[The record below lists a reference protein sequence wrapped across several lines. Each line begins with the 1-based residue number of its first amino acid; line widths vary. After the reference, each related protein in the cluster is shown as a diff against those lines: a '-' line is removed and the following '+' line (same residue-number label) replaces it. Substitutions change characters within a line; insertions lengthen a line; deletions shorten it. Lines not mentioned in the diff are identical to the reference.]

1 MHSLLPSLHRWMHYL
16 GISAPLAREVRD
28 TWRLRDGTPV
38 TLRAA
43 RASDGA
49 LIQDLVHG
57 LSLESR
63 YQRFFNP
70 LHELPPAM
78 LDRFTHNTPTE
89 AMTLLAVIRRH
100 GREVVIAMAQYV
112 ADAYPDRCDF
122 AVLVADAWQRHG
134 LGKRLVQALV
144 CLARAAGIKR
154 LEGDV
159 LAENAAMTRLML
171 KMGFRVMQHD
181 DGPYLHKVSKELD
194 VPEWKC
200 SPLTS
205 LARQAA

>member
-1 MHSLLPSLHRWMHYL
+1 MPSLLQSLLQWKQTL
-16 GISAPLAREVRD
+16 GIIAPSAREIRD
-28 TWRLRDGTPV
+28 TWRLRNGTPV

-43 RASDGA
+43 RASDGT

-63 YQRFFNP
+63 YQRFFYP

-78 LDRFTHNTPTE
+78 LDRFTHNVPTE
-89 AMTLLAVIRRH
+89 SMTLLVVIRRQ
-100 GREVVIAMAQYV
+100 GREVAIAMAQYV
-112 ADAYPDRCDF
+112 VDAYPDRCDF

-134 LGKRLVQALV
+134 LGKRLVQELV
-144 CLARAAGIKR
+144 CLSRAAGIKR

-171 KMGFRVMQHD
+171 KMGFRVMQHEE
-181 DGPYLHKVSKELD
+181 GPYLHKVSKELD

-200 SPLTS
+200 SPLTA
-205 LARQAA
+205 LARQVA